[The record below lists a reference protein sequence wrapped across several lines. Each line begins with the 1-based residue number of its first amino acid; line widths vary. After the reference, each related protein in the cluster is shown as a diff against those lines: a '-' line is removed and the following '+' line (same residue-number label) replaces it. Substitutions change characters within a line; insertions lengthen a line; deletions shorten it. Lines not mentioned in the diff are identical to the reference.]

1 MKFWKFAMTCA
12 AGTALFGSL
21 LGGAG
26 AETLKIGVI
35 APLTG
40 PGAPWGVAAAEGQ
53 RILANEVNARGGLD
67 VGGKKYQVEV
77 IAYDDQFKAAEA
89 VAAFNR
95 LVNVDGVKYLTIAT
109 SAGTLAVKNT
119 IESEK
124 IVTLTSSLSDK
135 IYENDT
141 KFIFRLFSPPP
152 AFLDSFLTW
161 MKENRKER
169 RVAILNSNDETG
181 WAQAKFST
189 DAYKK
194 HAFPILISDMFER
207 STKDFQPIL
216 TKIKDLKPEIIDLG
230 TASPG
235 TAGLIVRQARELGY
249 TGIFVQTGPG
259 GPKEIVDAAGKQ
271 AAEGVINTLYADND
285 NPSYKQLVA
294 KYKAKVGQ
302 EPNSIIVAYYDAAA
316 VLLNAI
322 SKAGDVGN
330 TSKVAAA
337 FSAALPMKSLQGDQL
352 TFRVSGGTNQQINTI
367 NYVSMIKDGNPV
379 IAAKISPTP

>member
-1 MKFWKFAMTCA
+1 MKKPLLASAFAL
-12 AGTALFGSL
+12 ALGL
-21 LGGAG
+21 LGPA
-26 AETLKIGVI
+26 AAQTIKLGVV

-53 RILANEVNARGGLD
+53 KILAAEVNARGGLD
-67 VGGKKYQVEV
+67 VGGRKYKVEV
-77 IAYDDQFKAAEA
+77 IAYDDQFKATEA

-95 LVNVDGVKYLTIAT
+95 LLKVDGVRYVTVAT
-109 SAGTLAVKNT
+109 SAGTLAVKNMV
-119 IESEK
+119 EQERV
-124 IVTLTSSLSDK
+124 VTLTSSLSDK
-135 IYENDT
+135 IYEGDARY
-141 KFIFRLFSPPP
+141 IVRLFSPPP

-161 MKENRKER
+161 MKDSRKER

-181 WAQAKFST
+181 WAQAKFSN
-189 DAYKK
+189 DAYKR
-194 HAFPILISDMFER
+194 HAFPIVASELFER

-216 TKIKDLKPEIIDLG
+216 TKLRELRPEIIDLG

-249 TGIFVQTGPG
+249 TGLFVQTGPG

-285 NPSYKQLVA
+285 NPAYRQLVA
-294 KYKAKVGQ
+294 AYKARIGQ

-322 SKAGDVGN
+322 SKAGDVN
-330 TSKVAAA
+330 DTAKVVAA
-337 FSAALPMKSLQGDQL
+337 FPAALPMKSLQGDTL
-352 TFRVSGGTNQQINTI
+352 SFRSSGGGNQQINTI
-367 NYVSMIKDGNPV
+367 NYVSTVKDGVPV
-379 IAAKISPTP
+379 IATKIAPAP